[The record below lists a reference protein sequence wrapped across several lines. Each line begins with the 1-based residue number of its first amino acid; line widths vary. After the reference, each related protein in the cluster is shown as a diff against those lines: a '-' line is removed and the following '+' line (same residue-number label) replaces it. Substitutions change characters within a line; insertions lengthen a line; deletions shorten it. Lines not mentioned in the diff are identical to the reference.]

1 MWRESRRTAFSNRW
15 AAAYGSRL
23 PLRLAGTTDGSH
35 PFHRH
40 RDLRAVLDGLIDHAI
55 AFGEF
60 QQQVE
65 LVLRR
70 IGTDLEAQANLGKA
84 DRRFLVD
91 AERAAEVEITL
102 GDDIAGFERHVDG
115 GRDRF

>member
-40 RDLRAVLDGLIDHAI
+40 RNLRAVLDGLIDHAI

-60 QQQVE
+60 QQQIE
-65 LVLRR
+65 LVLRCV
-70 IGTDLEAQANLGKA
+70 GSDLEAQPDLGKA
-84 DRRFLVD
+84 DRGFLVD
-91 AERAAEVEITL
+91 PERAAEIEIAL
-102 GDDIAGFERHVDG
+102 GDDMAGFQRH
-115 GRDRF
+115 